1 MQYIDN
7 FHRFLLIGWV
17 ISACVLSV
25 LLRKYSLRAR
35 HQRRRLKRIAS
46 MRECVFNLLGKATE
60 SFEKNLDLQ
69 SFLNYYTDYTSKSL
83 NAQSACF
90 FRYNK
95 NSKTVRA
102 KAIEGVFPSLIKAP
116 KHMINA
122 LAATPTRLKNYL
134 YETEFKLI
142 DTPFVEAINQQQAV
156 KLNESAV
163 NKRLKSTILDCW
175 GMIIIPLVVD
185 NSVFGVLAIVNRKDQ
200 KEFNEEDLLLANNLA
215 EMAGIVVNHILS
227 FKEIQDKRK
236 QDRQLQVASVI
247 QNHLLPQTLP
257 SSDFYDIAVRYKTA
271 FQVSGDYYDFIDVDD
286 DHLGIVVADV
296 SGKGSPAGLVMAT
309 TRSLFSVIA
318 KGETSPSKTLVNLN
332 NYLVKLIPQD
342 MFVTIVYVI
351 FNKKTGHF
359 IYSRAGHEHIIYCSQ
374 KDAPVNL
381 GCGAGMVV
389 GMLDNSVFETTMM
402 DETYKLNSG
411 DFILLYTDGL
421 TEALNSAGEE
431 FGVKN
436 LNDVIKVIKNMDA
449 DSALECLTHR
459 VKRFTE
465 DEPAYD
471 DITVVMIKAKE

>member
-1 MQYIDN
+1 MQNIDN
-7 FHRFLLIGWV
+7 FHIFLLIGWI
-17 ISACVLSV
+17 ISVCFLLV

-46 MRECVFNLLGKATE
+46 IRESVFNLLGKATE
-60 SFEKNLDLQ
+60 SFEKNLDLL
-69 SFLNYYTDYTSKSL
+69 SFLEYYTDYSSKSL

-90 FRYNK
+90 FRYDK
-95 NSKTVRA
+95 ELKTVRA
-102 KAIEGVFPSLIKAP
+102 KSIAGVFPSLIKAP
-116 KHMINA
+116 EHMINA
-122 LAATPTRLKNYL
+122 LASTPSRLKNYL
-134 YETEFKLI
+134 YETDFKLV
-142 DTPFVEAINQQQAV
+142 DTPFVEAVNQQHPIQ
-156 KLNESAV
+156 LDELAV
-163 NKRLKSTILDCW
+163 NERLKSTILDCW
-175 GMIIIPLVVD
+175 GMLVIPLMVD
-185 NSVFGVLAIVNRKDQ
+185 NSVFGILAIVNRKDQ
-200 KEFNEEDLLLANNLA
+200 KDFDSEDLLLANNLA

-227 FKEIQDKRK
+227 FKEIQDKRH

-257 SSDFYDIAVRYKTA
+257 SADFYDIAARYQTA
-271 FQVSGDYYDFIDVDD
+271 FQVGGDYYDFIDVDE

-318 KGETSPSKTLVNLN
+318 KGERSPSKTLVNLN
-332 NYLVKLIPQD
+332 RYLVKLIPQD
-342 MFVTIVYVI
+342 MFITIVYVI

-359 IYSRAGHEHIIYCSQ
+359 VYSRAGHEHIIYCSQ

-381 GCGAGMVV
+381 GSGAGMVV
-389 GMLDNSVFETTMM
+389 GMLDNSVFETTLM
-402 DETYKLNSG
+402 DETYKLSPN

-421 TEALNSAGEE
+421 TEALNPDGEE

-449 DSALECLTHR
+449 DSALECLMHR